1 MNAEDR
7 MQPFDSEAINE
18 DAPDRLIQKLR
29 KLPYFRQ
36 AYDFDGML
44 PKEFSQFG
52 AFAATATEFA
62 AATRKTVDFVA
73 NALEETSSRA
83 A

>member
-1 MNAEDR
+1 
-7 MQPFDSEAINE
+7 
-18 DAPDRLIQKLR
+18 
-29 KLPYFRQ
+29 
-36 AYDFDGML
+36 ML

-73 NALEETSSRA
+73 NALEEMSSRA